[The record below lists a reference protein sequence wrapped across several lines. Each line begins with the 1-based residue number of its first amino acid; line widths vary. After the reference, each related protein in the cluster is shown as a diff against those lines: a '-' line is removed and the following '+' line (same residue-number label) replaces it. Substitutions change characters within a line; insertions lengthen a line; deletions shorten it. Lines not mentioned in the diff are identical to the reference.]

1 MSLQDWGAIG
11 ELLGGVAIIVS
22 LLYVGLQIKH
32 GNRETRA
39 ATLQATLDSEM
50 SFQAEAMRYA
60 GTWEKILTGVHITDG
75 EETRR
80 AIILYNM
87 MMTLYQNRYFQFKT
101 GYLDNP
107 PVTEEVVTFPMYEI
121 WRASGGAKNRSAEF
135 LEYLDRQHERGTVQ

>member
-32 GNRETRA
+32 GNQETRA
-39 ATLQATLDSEM
+39 VTLQATLDSEM

-60 GTWEKILTGVHITDG
+60 GTWEKIVTGGHLRDG

-80 AIILYNM
+80 AILLYNM
-87 MMTLYQNRYFQFKT
+87 MMTLHENQYYQFKT

-107 PVTEEVVTFPMYEI
+107 PPIEEPVTWPFYEV
-121 WRASGGAKNRSAEF
+121 WRASGGAKNRPAEF
-135 LEYLDRQHERGTVQ
+135 LKILDRQHERGTVQ